1 MTILTDL
8 VSPVTYVA
16 GGELAFKLT
25 FTAPEDGKY
34 YVLGAL
40 YDSNFNYISDTMFGI
55 LLPEGAAYAFNSSVQ
70 MSFWELEEDDEEE
83 VDCKFIFDRTSVIM
97 GLFLMEMA
105 GDEPSLEDDTEVSS
119 TTAILAGEEAVGFD
133 LGSIVNVIVVV
144 GMMGIMMKVMK

>member
-16 GGELAFKLT
+16 GSELGFT
-25 FTAPEDGKY
+25 FTITAPEDGTY

-40 YDSNFNYISDTMFGI
+40 YDSDFNYISGTLFGV
-55 LLPEGAAYAFNSSVQ
+55 LLPVGAAYAFNSQAQ
-70 MSFWELEEDDEEE
+70 MSLWELEEDDEEE
-83 VDCKFIFDRTSVIM
+83 IDCKFVLDRTSAIM
-97 GLFLMEMA
+97 GLFLMNMA

-119 TTAILAGEEAVGFD
+119 TSAILAGEVAVELD
-133 LGSIVNVIVVV
+133 LSIIVNAVVVV